1 VEVLV
6 QLVQLLLELVQQLGL
21 GLVLVRPLVL
31 VLVLVLEQ
39 QL

>member
-21 GLVLVRPLVL
+21 GLGLVRPLVL
-31 VLVLVLEQ
+31 VLEQ

>member
-31 VLVLVLEQ
+31 VLEQ